1 MKYLFYIVM
10 ILMIAGTGQLN
21 AQAQGD
27 PAPDFEV
34 DLLEPDSATFKL
46 SDQEGKVVLVF
57 LFGNTCPSCLSA
69 GSDVETSIYQVFK
82 DNTNFT
88 AIGIDTWDTS
98 SNKSSVTEFKNTTGI
113 SFPLALKGGSVAA
126 TYQTTYDRLMVI
138 DGEGKLVHKGILV
151 ARNDLDN
158 TVEAINQSLAVTGLD
173 LDSDIPQLNVFPNPV
188 SDVLHIA
195 TGGASISGISLYDI
209 TGKRVHDAAFSGLT
223 ESSSVEIPLQHLEQ
237 GIYFY
242 SIKAEDQ
249 LYTGKLLIQR

>member
-113 SFPLALKGGSVAA
+113 SFPLALKGGSIAA
-126 TYQTTYDRLMVI
+126 TYQTQNSVNLQ
-138 DGEGKLVHKGILV
+138 ILSKDSQ
-151 ARNDLDN
+151 ARIFNF
-158 TVEAINQSLAVTGLD
+158 A
-173 LDSDIPQLNVFPNPV
+173 LN
-188 SDVLHIA
+188 
-195 TGGASISGISLYDI
+195 
-209 TGKRVHDAAFSGLT
+209 
-223 ESSSVEIPLQHLEQ
+223 
-237 GIYFY
+237 
-242 SIKAEDQ
+242 
-249 LYTGKLLIQR
+249 IQ

>member
-1 MKYLFYIVM
+1 MKYLFNVVM
-10 ILMIAGTGQLN
+10 ILLIACTGQLY
-21 AQAQGD
+21 AQVLGD

-34 DLLEPDSATFKL
+34 ELLEPDSTTFKL

-57 LFGNTCPSCLSA
+57 FFGNTCPSCLSA

-98 SNKSSVTEFKNTTGI
+98 SNESSVTNFKNTTGI

-126 TYQTTYDRLMVI
+126 AYQTTYDRLMVI
-138 DGEGKLVHKGILV
+138 DGEGILVHKGILV

-158 TVEAINQSLAVTGLD
+158 TIEAINQSLTVTGLD
-173 LDSDIPQLNVFPNPV
+173 LGSHIPQLNVFPNPV

-195 TGGASISGISLYDI
+195 VGDASISGISLYDI
-209 TGKRVHDAAFSGLT
+209 TGKRVHKATFSGFT
-223 ESSSVEIPLQHLEQ
+223 ELFSVEIPLQHLEQ

-242 SIKAEDQ
+242 SIQAEEQ